1 MTWPLLNYLAGRWR
15 DLPPAGRFAAASAV
29 ALLVWTFSSKAL
41 QDILVFGAFLF
52 ALTRAGLG
60 AGAWKQPAG
69 IAFIVVALHM
79 VLSLSFSEH
88 PRLALRD
95 FSGFLEV
102 MAGAFA
108 IPVLFNTRE
117 KIAAALFYS
126 AVAIALTLGY
136 DLARLAYHLGP
147 ALLAKGHIFTPFILN
162 HANVASMMAGAAIFV
177 FLQRGLYTIAER
189 NYCPASRLRQGFCGQ
204 AGVRFQSSP
213 VRHPAF
219 AKATAGRPALAPRSS
234 LSVVGS
240 DVWRL
245 VSVLGCLLG
254 MLICLAHMV
263 IMASRGPQIAFAL
276 AVGAAGLLIPSR
288 SGKLLWFLAVVLAA
302 GALIVNIEHVNPRF
316 LEKKSMSNFSER
328 DKVWTHTWDLA
339 QQRPWLGYG
348 YGKRNFEVVYYRTH
362 PPKSIFH
369 YPHPHQFWL
378 KLLFEFGW
386 IGLALHLAAW
396 LILGISLARYI
407 WRQPTFNERL
417 LPGTVGL
424 IFCFIHLYG
433 LGDYPD
439 NIVLMAQFWLI
450 PVALV
455 LMKKPDDEHTA

>member
-15 DLPPAGRFAAASAV
+15 DLPPAARFAAASAV

-52 ALTRAGLG
+52 ALTRAGVG
-60 AGAWKQPAG
+60 TGAWKQPAG
-69 IAFIVVALHM
+69 IAFIVVTLHL

-88 PRLALRD
+88 PRLSLRD
-95 FSGFLEV
+95 FSGLLEV
-102 MAGAFA
+102 LAGAFA
-108 IPVLFNTRE
+108 IPVLFNTRK
-117 KIAAALFYS
+117 KISAALFYS

-136 DLARLAYHLGP
+136 DLARLVYHLGP

-177 FLQRGLYTIAER
+177 FFQRGFYIITKR
-189 NYCPASRLRQGFCGQ
+189 NCCPPP
-204 AGVRFQSSP
+204 GVRLQSSP
-213 VRHPAF
+213 VRHP
-219 AKATAGRPALAPRSS
+219 SS
-234 LSVVGS
+234 IFSGLSS
-240 DVWRL
+240 DVCRL
-245 VSVLGCLLG
+245 MSVSGCLLG
-254 MLICLAHMV
+254 ILICLAHMV

-276 AVGAAGLLIPSR
+276 AVGGAGLLIPSR
-288 SGKLLWFLAVVLAA
+288 GGKLLWFLIVVLAA
-302 GALIVNIEHVNPRF
+302 GALIMNIEHVNPRF
-316 LEKKSMSNFSER
+316 LEKKSMSNFNER

-348 YGKRNFEVVYYRTH
+348 YGKRNFEAVYYSTQ
-362 PPKSIFH
+362 PPKSIFQ

-386 IGLALHLAAW
+386 TGLALHLAAW
-396 LILGISLARYI
+396 LILGISLARCVFA
-407 WRQPTFNERL
+407 QPTFTDRL

-424 IFCFIHLYG
+424 IICFIHLYA

-439 NIVLMAQFWLI
+439 NIVLVAQYWLI

-455 LMKKPDDEHTA
+455 LMKKTADEHTA

>member
-1 MTWPLLNYLAGRWR
+1 MTWPLINYLTNRWR
-15 DLPPAGRFAAASAV
+15 DLPPVARFAAASAV

-52 ALTRAGLG
+52 ALTRAGIG
-60 AGAWKQPAG
+60 AGTWKQPAG
-69 IAFIVVALHM
+69 IAFIAVALHL
-79 VLSLSFSEH
+79 VLSLPFSEH
-88 PRLALRD
+88 PRLSLRD
-95 FSGFLEV
+95 FSGLLEV
-102 MAGAFA
+102 LAGAFA
-108 IPVLFNTRE
+108 IPVLFNTRG

-136 DLARLAYHLGP
+136 DLARLACHLGP

-177 FLQRGLYTIAER
+177 FFQRGLSIIAER
-189 NYCPASRLRQGFCGQ
+189 NYWPALGGRL
-204 AGVRFQSSP
+204 QSSP
-213 VRHPAF
+213 VRHP
-219 AKATAGRPALAPRSS
+219 SS
-234 LSVVGS
+234 IFSGLMSVVC
-240 DVWRL
+240 RQA
-245 VSVLGCLLG
+245 SVLGCLLG
-254 MLICLAHMV
+254 ILICLAHMV

-276 AVGAAGLLIPSR
+276 AVSAAGLLIPSR
-288 SGKLLWFLAVVLAA
+288 GGKLLWFLIVVLAA

-328 DKVWTHTWDLA
+328 DKVWTHAWDLA

-348 YGKRNFEVVYYRTH
+348 YGKRNFEAIYYANQ
-362 PPKSIFH
+362 PPASRFH
-369 YPHPHQFWL
+369 YPHPHQYWL

-386 IGLALHLAAW
+386 PGLALHLLAW
-396 LILGISLARYI
+396 SILALGL
-407 WRQPTFNERL
+407 WRCVFAQPTFTDRL

-424 IFCFIHLYG
+424 ILCFIHLYG

-439 NIVLMAQFWLI
+439 NIVLVAQFWLI

-455 LMKKPDDEHTA
+455 LMQKTDNEHAT

>member
-1 MTWPLLNYLAGRWR
+1 MTWPLLNYLADRWR
-15 DLPPAGRFAAASAV
+15 NLSPAARFAAASAV

-41 QDILVFGAFLF
+41 QDILIFGAFLF

-69 IAFIVVALHM
+69 IAFIVVALHL
-79 VLSLSFSEH
+79 VLSLLFSEH
-88 PRLALRD
+88 PRLSLRD

-102 MAGAFA
+102 LAGAFA
-108 IPVLFNTRE
+108 IPVLFNTRK

-126 AVAIALTLGY
+126 AVAVALTLGY

-177 FLQRGLYTIAER
+177 FFYFGWIWRR
-189 NYCPASRLRQGFCGQ
+189 RSW
-204 AGVRFQSSP
+204 P
-213 VRHPAF
+213 V
-219 AKATAGRPALAPRSS
+219 S
-234 LSVVGS
+234 
-240 DVWRL
+240 
-245 VSVLGCLLG
+245 GCLLG
-254 MLICLAHMV
+254 ILICLTHMV
-263 IMASRGPQIAFAL
+263 IMASRGPQIVFML
-276 AVGAAGLLIPSR
+276 AVGSAGLLIPSR
-288 SGKLLWFLAVVLAA
+288 GGKLLWFLIVVLTV
-302 GALIVNIEHVNPRF
+302 GALIVNIEHVNSRF

-328 DKVWTHTWDLA
+328 DKVWQHTWNLSR
-339 QQRPWLGYG
+339 QHPWFGYG
-348 YGKRNFEVVYYRTH
+348 YGKRNFEAIYYANQ
-362 PPKSIFH
+362 PPKSRFH

-386 IGLALHLAAW
+386 TGLALHLAAW
-396 LILGISLARYI
+396 LILGISLARYV

-439 NIVLMAQFWLI
+439 NIVLVAQFWLI
-450 PVALV
+450 PVTLV
-455 LMKKPDDEHTA
+455 LMKKADDEHAT

>member
-1 MTWPLLNYLAGRWR
+1 MTWPIFNYLADRWR
-15 DLPPAGRFAAASAV
+15 DLPPATRFATASAV

-41 QDILVFGAFLF
+41 QDMLVFGAFLF

-69 IAFIVVALHM
+69 IAFIIVTLHL
-79 VLSLSFSEH
+79 VLSLPFSEY
-88 PRLALRD
+88 PRLSLRD

-102 MAGAFA
+102 LAGAFA
-108 IPVLFNTRE
+108 IPVLFNTRA

-126 AVAIALTLGY
+126 AVAVALTLGY
-136 DLARLAYHLGP
+136 DLARLACHLGP
-147 ALLAKGHIFTPFILN
+147 ALLAQGHIFTPFILN

-177 FLQRGLYTIAER
+177 FFQRGLYTITER
-189 NYCPASRLRQGFCGQ
+189 NCCPAS
-204 AGVRFQSSP
+204 GVRLQSSP
-213 VRHPAF
+213 VRHP
-219 AKATAGRPALAPRSS
+219 SS
-234 LSVVGS
+234 IFSGLSSGVC
-240 DVWRL
+240 RL
-245 VSVLGCLLG
+245 SSVLGCLLG
-254 MLICLAHMV
+254 ILICLAHMV
-263 IMASRGPQIAFAL
+263 VMASRGPQIAFAL
-276 AVGAAGLLIPSR
+276 AVGGAGLLIPSR
-288 SGKLLWFLAVVLAA
+288 AGKLLWFLIVVLAV

-328 DKVWTHTWDLA
+328 DKVWQHTWDLSR
-339 QQRPWLGYG
+339 QYPWFGYG
-348 YGKRNFEVVYYRTH
+348 YGKRNFEAIYYANQ
-362 PPKSIFH
+362 PPQARFH

-386 IGLALHLAAW
+386 TGLALHLAAW
-396 LILGISLARYI
+396 LILGISLARYV

-424 IFCFIHLYG
+424 ILCFIHLYG

-455 LMKKPDDEHTA
+455 LMKKTDDEHAT

>member
-1 MTWPLLNYLAGRWR
+1 MTCPLLNYLADRWR
-15 DLPPAGRFAAASAV
+15 DLPPAGNFAVASAV

-69 IAFIVVALHM
+69 IAFIVVALHL
-79 VLSLSFSEH
+79 VLSLPFSEH

-102 MAGAFA
+102 LAGAFA
-108 IPVLFNTRE
+108 IPVLFNTRG

-126 AVAIALTLGY
+126 AVAVALTLGY

-162 HANVASMMAGAAIFV
+162 HANVASMMAGTAIFV
-177 FLQRGLYTIAER
+177 FFYFGWIWR
-189 NYCPASRLRQGFCGQ
+189 CRLW
-204 AGVRFQSSP
+204 P
-213 VRHPAF
+213 V
-219 AKATAGRPALAPRSS
+219 S
-234 LSVVGS
+234 
-240 DVWRL
+240 
-245 VSVLGCLLG
+245 GCLLG
-254 MLICLAHMV
+254 ILICLAHMV

-276 AVGAAGLLIPSR
+276 AVGGAGLLIPSR
-288 SGKLLWFLAVVLAA
+288 SGKLLWFLIVVLTA

-348 YGKRNFEVVYYRTH
+348 YGKRTFEAIYYANQ
-362 PPKSIFH
+362 PPESRFH

-386 IGLALHLAAW
+386 TGVALHLAAW
-396 LILGISLARYI
+396 LILGISLARCV
-407 WRQPTFNERL
+407 WRQPNFTDRL

-424 IFCFIHLYG
+424 ILCFIHLYG

-439 NIVLMAQFWLI
+439 NIVLLAQFWLI

-455 LMKKPDDEHTA
+455 LMKKTDDEYAT

>member
-1 MTWPLLNYLAGRWR
+1 MTWPSLNYLADRWR
-15 DLPPAGRFAAASAV
+15 DLPPAVRFAAASAV

-69 IAFIVVALHM
+69 IAFIVVALHL
-79 VLSLSFSEH
+79 VLSLPFSEH
-88 PRLALRD
+88 PRLTLRD

-102 MAGAFA
+102 LAGAFA

-126 AVAIALTLGY
+126 AVAVALTLGY

-177 FLQRGLYTIAER
+177 FFQHGFHAIAGR
-189 NYCPASRLRQGFCGQ
+189 NCSPVSGICL
-204 AGVRFQSSP
+204 QSSP
-213 VRHPAF
+213 VRHPSSGACQGV
-219 AKATAGRPALAPRSS
+219 ALGRS
-234 LSVVGS
+234 LVC
-240 DVWRL
+240 RQA
-245 VSVLGCLLG
+245 SVLVCLLG
-254 MLICLAHMV
+254 ILICLAHMV

-276 AVGAAGLLIPSR
+276 TVGAAGLLIPSR
-288 SGKLLWFLAVVLAA
+288 GGKLLWFLIVILAA

-328 DKVWTHTWDLA
+328 DKVWQHTWNLS
-339 QQRPWLGYG
+339 QQHPWLGYG
-348 YGKRNFEVVYYRTH
+348 YGKRNFEAIYYANQ
-362 PPKSIFH
+362 PPKSRFH

-386 IGLALHLAAW
+386 TGLALHLAAW
-396 LILGISLARYI
+396 LILGISLARCV
-407 WRQPTFNERL
+407 WRQPTFTDRL

-433 LGDYPD
+433 IGDYPD

-450 PVALV
+450 PAALV
-455 LMKKPDDEHTA
+455 LMKKPDDEHAA

>member
-1 MTWPLLNYLAGRWR
+1 MTWHLINYSAGRWR
-15 DLPPAGRFAAASAV
+15 ALPPAARFAAASAV

-41 QDILVFGAFLF
+41 QDILIFGAFLF
-52 ALTRAGLG
+52 ALTRAGRG
-60 AGAWKQPAG
+60 ADAWKQPAG
-69 IAFIVVALHM
+69 IAFIAVALHL
-79 VLSLSFSEH
+79 VLSLPFSEH
-88 PRLALRD
+88 PWLSLRD
-95 FSGFLEV
+95 FSGLLEV
-102 MAGAFA
+102 LAGAFA
-108 IPVLFNTRE
+108 IPVLFNTRK
-117 KIAAALFYS
+117 KIAVALLCS
-126 AVAIALTLGY
+126 AIAVALTLGY

-147 ALLAKGHIFTPFILN
+147 DLLVKGHVFTPFILN

-177 FLQRGLYTIAER
+177 FFQRGLSTIAER

-204 AGVRFQSSP
+204 AGVR
-213 VRHPAF
+213 R
-219 AKATAGRPALAPRSS
+219 LASI
-234 LSVVGS
+234 
-240 DVWRL
+240 L
-245 VSVLGCLLG
+245 VCLLG
-254 MLICLAHMV
+254 ILICLAHMV

-288 SGKLLWFLAVVLAA
+288 GGKLLWLLIVVLAA
-302 GALIVNIEHVNPRF
+302 GALIMNIEHVNPRF

-328 DKVWTHTWDLA
+328 DKVWQHTWNLCR
-339 QQRPWLGYG
+339 QHPWLGYG
-348 YGKRNFEVVYYRTH
+348 YGKRNFEAIYYANQ
-362 PPKSIFH
+362 PPKSRFH

-386 IGLALHLAAW
+386 TGLALHLAAW
-396 LILGISLARYI
+396 LILGLSLARYV

-455 LMKKPDDEHTA
+455 LMKKTDDEHTA

>member
-1 MTWPLLNYLAGRWR
+1 MTWPLLNYLADRWR
-15 DLPPAGRFAAASAV
+15 NLPPAARFAAASAV

-69 IAFIVVALHM
+69 IAFIVVVLHL
-79 VLSLSFSEH
+79 VLSLPFSEH
-88 PRLALRD
+88 PRLSLRD
-95 FSGFLEV
+95 FSGYLEV
-102 MAGAFA
+102 LAGAFA

-126 AVAIALTLGY
+126 AVAVALTLGY
-136 DLARLAYHLGP
+136 DLARLACCLGP
-147 ALLAKGHIFTPFILN
+147 ALLARGHIFTPFILN

-177 FLQRGLYTIAER
+177 FFYFGWIWRR
-189 NYCPASRLRQGFCGQ
+189 RLW
-204 AGVRFQSSP
+204 P
-213 VRHPAF
+213 VA
-219 AKATAGRPALAPRSS
+219 
-234 LSVVGS
+234 
-240 DVWRL
+240 
-245 VSVLGCLLG
+245 GCLLG
-254 MLICLAHMV
+254 ILICLAHMV

-276 AVGAAGLLIPSR
+276 AVGGAGFLIPSR
-288 SGKLLWFLAVVLAA
+288 GGKLLWFLIVALAA
-302 GALIVNIEHVNPRF
+302 GALIMNIEHVNPRF
-316 LEKKSMSNFSER
+316 LEKKSMSNFNER
-328 DKVWTHTWDLA
+328 DKVWQHTWDLSR
-339 QQRPWLGYG
+339 QHPWFGYG
-348 YGKRNFEVVYYRTH
+348 YGKRNFEAIYYANH
-362 PPKSIFH
+362 PPKSRFY

-386 IGLALHLAAW
+386 TGLALHLAAW
-396 LILGISLARYI
+396 LILGISLARYV
-407 WRQPTFNERL
+407 WRQPTFDERL
-417 LPGTVGL
+417 LPGTVGF

-455 LMKKPDDEHTA
+455 LMKKPDDEYTP

>member
-1 MTWPLLNYLAGRWR
+1 MTWPLLNFIGDRWR
-15 DLPPAGRFAAASAV
+15 ALPPAWRFAAASAV
-29 ALLVWTFSSKAL
+29 ALLVWAFSSKAL

-69 IAFIVVALHM
+69 IAFIVVALHL
-79 VLSLSFSEH
+79 VLSLPFSEH
-88 PRLALRD
+88 PRLSLRD
-95 FSGFLEV
+95 FSGFLELL
-102 MAGAFA
+102 AGAFA
-108 IPVLFNTRE
+108 IPVLFNTRG

-126 AVAIALTLGY
+126 AVAVALTLGY
-136 DLARLAYHLGP
+136 DLARLAYQLGP

-177 FLQRGLYTIAER
+177 FFQRGFYMIAER
-189 NYCPASRLRQGFCGQ
+189 NCCPAS
-204 AGVRFQSSP
+204 GVRLQSSP
-213 VRHPAF
+213 VRHQAS
-219 AKATAGRPALAPRSS
+219 GVCRLA
-234 LSVVGS
+234 
-240 DVWRL
+240 
-245 VSVLGCLLG
+245 SVLGCLLG
-254 MLICLAHMV
+254 ILICLVHMV
-263 IMASRGPQIAFAL
+263 IMASRGPQIAFVL
-276 AVGAAGLLIPSR
+276 AVGGVGLLIPSR
-288 SGKLLWFLAVVLAA
+288 GGKLLWFLIMVLAA

-328 DKVWTHTWDLA
+328 DKVWQHTWNLSS
-339 QQRPWLGYG
+339 QHPWFGYG
-348 YGKRNFEVVYYRTH
+348 YGKRNFEAIYYANQ
-362 PPKSIFH
+362 PPKSRFH

-386 IGLALHLAAW
+386 TGLALHLLAW
-396 LILGISLARYI
+396 TILAIGL
-407 WRQPTFNERL
+407 WRCVFAQSTFTDRL

-439 NIVLMAQFWLI
+439 NIVLVAQFWLI

-455 LMKKPDDEHTA
+455 LMKKTDDEHAA

>member
-1 MTWPLLNYLAGRWR
+1 MTWPLLDYLANRWH
-15 DLPPAGRFAAASAV
+15 DLPPAARFAAASAV

-52 ALTRAGLG
+52 ALTRAGIG
-60 AGAWKQPAG
+60 AGTWKQPAG
-69 IAFIVVALHM
+69 IAFIVVALHL

-88 PRLALRD
+88 PRLSLRD

-102 MAGAFA
+102 LAGAFA
-108 IPVLFNTRE
+108 IPVLFNTRK
-117 KIAAALFYS
+117 KIAAGLFYS
-126 AVAIALTLGY
+126 AVAVALTLGY

-147 ALLAKGHIFTPFILN
+147 ALLAKGHVFTPFILN

-177 FLQRGLYTIAER
+177 FFQRGFYAIAER
-189 NYCPASRLRQGFCGQ
+189 NCCPTSGACQGVALGQ
-204 AGVRFQSSP
+204 SL
-213 VRHPAF
+213 VRHP
-219 AKATAGRPALAPRSS
+219 SS
-234 LSVVGS
+234 IFSGLSSGVC
-240 DVWRL
+240 RL
-245 VSVLGCLLG
+245 MSVSGCLLG
-254 MLICLAHMV
+254 ILICLAHMV
-263 IMASRGPQIAFAL
+263 IMASRGPQIAFAM
-276 AVGAAGLLIPSR
+276 AVGGAGFLIPSR
-288 SGKLLWFLAVVLAA
+288 GGKLLWFLIVALAA
-302 GALIVNIEHVNPRF
+302 GALIVNIKHVNPRF

-339 QQRPWLGYG
+339 RQRPWLGYG
-348 YGKRNFEVVYYRTH
+348 YGKRNFEAVYYSTQ

-386 IGLALHLAAW
+386 PGLALHLAAW
-396 LILGISLARYI
+396 LILGISLARYVL
-407 WRQPTFNERL
+407 RQPTFNERL

-424 IFCFIHLYG
+424 ILCFIHLYG

-439 NIVLMAQFWLI
+439 NIVMMAQFWLI

-455 LMKKPDDEHTA
+455 LMKKTNDEHAT

>member
-15 DLPPAGRFAAASAV
+15 DLPPAARFTAASAV

-41 QDILVFGAFLF
+41 QDILIFGAFLY

-69 IAFIVVALHM
+69 IAFIVVVLHL
-79 VLSLSFSEH
+79 VLSLPFSEH
-88 PRLALRD
+88 PRLSLRD

-102 MAGAFA
+102 LAGAFA
-108 IPVLFNTRE
+108 IPVIFNTRE

-126 AVAIALTLGY
+126 AVAVALTLGY

-177 FLQRGLYTIAER
+177 FCHFGWTWRR
-189 NYCPASRLRQGFCGQ
+189 RLW
-204 AGVRFQSSP
+204 P
-213 VRHPAF
+213 V
-219 AKATAGRPALAPRSS
+219 S
-234 LSVVGS
+234 
-240 DVWRL
+240 
-245 VSVLGCLLG
+245 GCLLG
-254 MLICLAHMV
+254 ILICLAHMV

-276 AVGAAGLLIPSR
+276 AVGAAGFLIPSR
-288 SGKLLWFLAVVLAA
+288 GGKLLWFLVVAVAA

-328 DKVWTHTWDLA
+328 DKVWQHTWNLS
-339 QQRPWLGYG
+339 QQHPWFGYG
-348 YGKRNFEVVYYRTH
+348 YGKRNFEAIYYAH
-362 PPKSIFH
+362 QPPKSRFH
-369 YPHPHQFWL
+369 YPHTHQFWL

-386 IGLALHLAAW
+386 TGLALHLAAW
-396 LILGISLARYI
+396 LILGISLIRCVF
-407 WRQPTFNERL
+407 RQPTFNERL
-417 LPGTVGL
+417 LPGIVGL
-424 IFCFIHLYG
+424 ILCFIHLYG

-439 NIVLMAQFWLI
+439 NIVMVAQFWLI

-455 LMKKPDDEHTA
+455 LMKKPDDEYAA

>member
-1 MTWPLLNYLAGRWR
+1 MTWPLLNYLVNRWR
-15 DLPPAGRFAAASAV
+15 DLPPAVRFAAASAV

-52 ALTRAGLG
+52 ALTRSGLG

-69 IAFIVVALHM
+69 FAFIVVALHM
-79 VLSLSFSEH
+79 VLSLPFSEH
-88 PRLALRD
+88 PRLSLRD

-102 MAGAFA
+102 LAGAFA
-108 IPVLFNTRE
+108 IPVLFNTRK

-126 AVAIALTLGY
+126 AVAVALTLGY
-136 DLARLAYHLGP
+136 DLARVAYHLGP

-177 FLQRGLYTIAER
+177 FLQHGLYTITER
-189 NYCPASRLRQGFCGQ
+189 NSCPASGGRPE
-204 AGVRFQSSP
+204 SSP
-213 VRHPAF
+213 VRHLSSIFSGLPSGVCRPTF
-219 AKATAGRPALAPRSS
+219 VRQCRTTVGRLSS
-234 LSVVGS
+234 G
-240 DVWRL
+240 L
-245 VSVLGCLLG
+245 VCLLG
-254 MLICLAHMV
+254 ILICLAHMV

-276 AVGAAGLLIPSR
+276 ALGGAGLLIPSR
-288 SGKLLWFLAVVLAA
+288 GGKLLWFMGMVLVA

-316 LEKKSMSNFSER
+316 LEKKSMTNFSER

-339 QQRPWLGYG
+339 RQRPWLGYG
-348 YGKRNFEVVYYRTH
+348 YGKRNFEAVYYSTQ

-386 IGLALHLAAW
+386 TGLALHLAAW
-396 LILGISLARYI
+396 LILGLSLVRYV

-424 IFCFIHLYG
+424 ILCFIHLYG

-455 LMKKPDDEHTA
+455 LMKKTDDEHAT